1 MIVNF
6 RIREISRECAQTD
19 PDTDVNTDIAIL
31 GFQCFTWLTLV
42 DKGHI
47 GNSSSLSI
55 FEIV

>member
-1 MIVNF
+1 MIINF
-6 RIREISRECAQTD
+6 RVHEISREYMQTD
-19 PDTDVNTDIAIL
+19 PDTDINTDIAIL
-31 GFQCFTWLTLV
+31 GFQCFTWLTLL